1 MRNMPKNEN
10 QLIEENYKLVWSV
23 VNKFHYLKE
32 EKEDLF
38 QSGCI
43 GLILAAKKFDAS
55 RGNAFST
62 FAIPYILGEIKN
74 YLRNKNHIKVSKK
87 ILATQRKINKL
98 IENDGNL
105 SLMEI
110 AQRLNIAYEDVIMSY
125 NHHNKALSLEG
136 SLYENNLNANKTS
149 LISLKN
155 VDNQYDIDKSMLEIK
170 DIVKKFSKMEK
181 RILFYRFYYGL
192 NQNEIASFLKI
203 SQSKVSRLEKK
214 ITEEFKRYY
223 MIN

>member
-1 MRNMPKNEN
+1 MPKNIEKNEN
-10 QLIEENYKLVWSV
+10 QLVEDNYKLVWSV

-43 GLILAAKKFDAS
+43 GLIMAAKKFDPT

-87 ILATQRKINKL
+87 ILSIHRKINKIL
-98 IENDGNL
+98 EGNRNL
-105 SLMEI
+105 SINDL
-110 AQRLNIAYEDVIMSY
+110 AKKLKTSYEDVVMSY
-125 NHHNKALSLEG
+125 NHHHRALSLETT
-136 SLYENNLNANKTS
+136 LDDDNKVS
-149 LISLKN
+149 LIEMKT
-155 VDNQYDIDKSMLEIK
+155 VDNRYDIDKSTLELK
-170 DIVKKFSKMEK
+170 DMVKRFSKVEK
-181 RILFYRFYYGL
+181 KILFYRFYYGF
-192 NQNEIASFLKI
+192 NQNETALQLNI

-214 ITEEFKRYY
+214 ITEEFRRYY
-223 MIN
+223 KIR